1 MFGFKKKK
9 RLKRTEERDSYLKT
23 FSNLMFKEIYV
34 VTGLIVESLYELDN
48 TLLYFNASDD

>member
-1 MFGFKKKK
+1 
-9 RLKRTEERDSYLKT
+9 
-23 FSNLMFKEIYV
+23 MFKEIYV